1 MKKSKKKG
9 CADFDENM
17 AKLGFKK
24 IGDGKDARAEV
35 REDLMV
41 TITYEVEIQHQPD
54 DNIPS
59 PEEGQLAHILQR
71 ELEYEYPDITVRVT
85 KEN

>member
-1 MKKSKKKG
+1 
-9 CADFDENM
+9 
-17 AKLGFKK
+17 
-24 IGDGKDARAEV
+24 
-35 REDLMV
+35 MV